1 MTNTHTQAHTEC
13 MHTSRTIRNAGTI
26 SIYLLFCNRENIW
39 GTKYEVNSG
48 GTFDQ
53 LFIWIFLWNFHRS
66 CLFNSAKPWCKKV
79 KNDQKLK
86 SRGPA
91 LTFEQRMP
99 WSWNWHISFPLSFF
113 FNTLLVIFDIFFHQ
127 SVINRF
133 VPNMCQIWH
142 VGCFFMYFLYPEKNI
157 QSRLY

>member
-1 MTNTHTQAHTEC
+1 MGLFLFCTFLFIALAIFACSACHSSGTLFFILTHTHTHTHCDKHTHTGTHTEC

-113 FNTLLVIFDIFFHQ
+113 FST
-127 SVINRF
+127 
-133 VPNMCQIWH
+133 PC
-142 VGCFFMYFLYPEKNI
+142 Y
-157 QSRLY
+157 